1 MKLSE
6 ITMPTMIRQ
15 FIADFSVLIQEPDNK
30 ADRLIILLHGWGADA
45 SDLMDLAPALSA
57 RFANAIIAAPD
68 APHACSA
75 NPMGKEWFDLSGDA
89 SKIDNG
95 PAQAFP
101 ALQKL
106 LETLMAQFSLPPERI
121 ALIGFSQGAMMALY
135 TSLRLNA
142 PLGAVVS
149 MAGALLAVGALEK
162 AITARPP
169 ILLIHG
175 DADEVVPPQAM
186 TMAETILK
194 SQQIS
199 VETMSCAGVGHGI
212 APEALTRALDFIG
225 EKLDD
230 AKHG

>member
-1 MKLSE
+1 
-6 ITMPTMIRQ
+6 MPTMIRQ
-15 FIADFSVLIQEPDNK
+15 FIADFSVLVQEPPHP
-30 ADRLIILLHGWGADA
+30 DRLIVLLHGWGADA
-45 SDLMDLAPALSA
+45 SDLMDLAPTLSA

-68 APHACSA
+68 APHPCSA

-89 SKIDNG
+89 TKIDHG

-101 ALQKL
+101 ALRNL
-106 LETLMAQFSLPPERI
+106 LDALMAQFSIAPENVV
-121 ALIGFSQGAMMALY
+121 LMGFSQGAMMALY
-135 TSLRLNA
+135 TSLRLTA

-149 MAGALLAVGALEK
+149 MAGALLAVGELEK

-175 DADEVVPPQAM
+175 DVDEVVPPQAM
-186 TMAETILK
+186 LMAETILK

-199 VETMSCAGVGHGI
+199 VETMSCQGVGHGI

-230 AKHG
+230 TKHG